1 MTTGNHAT
9 RDALER
15 ALADGG
21 GVLRLEPG
29 MGRPGDSCPPDGAWD
44 CPRRTTTW
52 ASAASSAS
60 AGSARPRRP
69 TTAWGPPDE
78 GLSYLAL
85 DGGVRLTL
93 RDAVEMAPG
102 LVDGPGVCGDRPR
115 PGTAG
120 QDFDFA
126 DRIPY
131 HIHPARRV
139 RGAGRTQPQGRGVLL
154 PLRRRHGPP
163 PRVVLRGPS
172 LDRGATRVRRPAAV
186 SRRLGQRPDPA
197 ARARG
202 AARRRG
208 GLPHPRRASSMPR
221 APR

>member
-21 GVLRLEPG
+21 GVLRLEPAWVARG
-29 MGRPGDSCPPDGAWD
+29 LPTPRTAPGTARGGLRRGRARLHLRALARLDHEGRQPRGPARRGAELPCPGRRRPADP
-44 CPRRTTTW
+44 PRR
-52 ASAASSAS
+52 
-60 AGSARPRRP
+60 GRDGARPR
-69 TTAWGPPDE
+69 
-78 GLSYLAL
+78 
-85 DGGVRLTL
+85 
-93 RDAVEMAPG
+93 
-102 LVDGPGVCGDRPR
+102 DGPGLCGDPPR

-120 QDFDFA
+120 QDLRLRRPD
-126 DRIPY
+126 PVP
-131 HIHPARRV
+131 HPPARRV

-172 LDRGATRVRRPAAV
+172 LDRGASRVRRPAAV